1 MKLVTAVVK
10 PFKLDEVK
18 VAVKEVGITGMTVT
32 QARGFRRTGGHI
44 EIYRGKEYEFDFVD
58 KIRIEITCTDELV
71 EEVIDAIVA
80 AARTDTVGDGMA
92 WVSDVE
98 HVGRIRTNERGPHAL
113 SLAQPAWRATAS
125 AARAAVS
132 GSPR

>member
-18 VAVKEVGITGMTVT
+18 FAVKEVGITGMTVS
-32 QARGFRRTGGHI
+32 QVRGFGHTGGHI

-58 KIRIEITCTDELV
+58 KIRVEIVCTDELV
-71 EEVIDAIVA
+71 DTLIDAIVN

-92 WVSDVE
+92 WVTDIE
-98 HVGRIRTNERGPHAL
+98 HVVRIRTNERGPQAL
-113 SLAQPAWRATAS
+113 
-125 AARAAVS
+125 
-132 GSPR
+132 

>member
-18 VAVKEVGITGMTVT
+18 VAVKAVGVTGLTVS
-32 QARGFRRTGGHI
+32 QARGFGHTGGHI

-58 KIRIEITCTDELV
+58 KIRVEIICTDELV
-71 EEVIDAIVA
+71 EEMIDAIVN

-98 HVGRIRTNERGPHAL
+98 HVVRIRTNERGPDAL
-113 SLAQPAWRATAS
+113 
-125 AARAAVS
+125 
-132 GSPR
+132 